1 MKEQVARQGDADL
14 KRGQGREPFWVC
26 YLDGWTLSDTLLLSR
41 QTILENSLGR
51 CRWWCKKLPDG
62 QTTRWTPC
70 SGWGENEGLHRRTI
84 TARLS

>member
-26 YLDGWTLSDTLLLSR
+26 YLDGWTLSDTLLLSK

-51 CRWWCKKLPDG
+51 CRWWCKNYLMADNPVNAL
-62 QTTRWTPC
+62 Q
-70 SGWGENEGLHRRTI
+70 
-84 TARLS
+84 RLG